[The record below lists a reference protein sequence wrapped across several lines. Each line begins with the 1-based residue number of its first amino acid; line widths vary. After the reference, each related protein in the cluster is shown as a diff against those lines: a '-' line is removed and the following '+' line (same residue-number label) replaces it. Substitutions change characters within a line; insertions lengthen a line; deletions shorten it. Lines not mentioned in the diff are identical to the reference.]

1 MTSELIFLLQAFVII
16 TVPFALS
23 RLLRLDGMVPLV
35 VIQILLGI
43 AFGPSLFGR
52 IAPPVY
58 GMLFNASTLA
68 PLSGAASIAVLF
80 FGFITGLHLD
90 VDSFRGRGNAFAA
103 IAAASVIVPTALGVA
118 AGLLLAIR
126 HPGELGPR
134 GDFFTFGSAIGICL
148 GVTALPVLGAV
159 LREMGLLGQ
168 RIGSLAL
175 GIAAVNDAA
184 LWLLL
189 GAVTTMT
196 AGRGQSQSGMI
207 FSALALPAYFLL
219 MAQLVRPLL
228 TRAATAL
235 SEGGSFGEGA
245 LILIGGSAIGSAAIT
260 QALGL
265 HYIFGAFIA
274 GAIVPRE
281 LRKSILDRLQVMTIV
296 VLMPFFFMLAGLRA
310 RIDLSSALF
319 VEILLVTT
327 VIGIAG
333 KVGGTGITAL
343 LAGETWRTALCLG
356 TLAQTKGLM
365 EVVVLTILLE
375 DGIIST
381 TVFSA
386 LTLMAVISTALV
398 MPVSRFILSAGRTP
412 LVPQRSASQL
422 AVAAEHERP

>member
-1 MTSELIFLLQAFVII
+1 MTNELIFLLQAFVII

-23 RLLRLDGMVPLV
+23 RLLRLEGMVPLV

-52 IAPPVY
+52 IAPQAY
-58 GMLFNASTLA
+58 GVLFNAATLA

-90 VDSFRGRGNAFAA
+90 VDTFRGRGNAFAA
-103 IAAASVIVPTALGVA
+103 VATASVVVPTALGVA
-118 AGLLLAIR
+118 TGLFLAIR
-126 HPGELGPR
+126 HPGEVGPR
-134 GDFFTFGSAIGICL
+134 GDLFTFSSAIGICL

-168 RIGSLAL
+168 RIASLSL

-189 GAVTTMT
+189 GALMTMT
-196 AGRGQSQSGMI
+196 AGGGQSQSGML
-207 FSALALPAYFLL
+207 FSALSLPVYFLV
-219 MAQLVRPLL
+219 MAKLVRPLL
-228 TRAATAL
+228 TRAAAAL
-235 SEGGSFGEGA
+235 SEESSFGEGA

-281 LRKSILDRLQVMTIV
+281 FRKSILDRLQVMTIV

-319 VEILLVTT
+319 AETLLVTT

-333 KVGGTGITAL
+333 KVGGTALTARL
-343 LAGETWRTALCLG
+343 VGESWRTALCLG
-356 TLAQTKGLM
+356 SLAQTKGLM

-375 DGIIST
+375 EGIIST
-381 TVFSA
+381 TAFSA

-398 MPVSRFILSAGRTP
+398 MPVSRFILSARRTS
-412 LVPQRSASQL
+412 LVPQRNASQL
-422 AVAAEHERP
+422 AVAAEPERR

>member
-16 TVPFALS
+16 TVPFTVS

-43 AFGPSLFGR
+43 GFGPSLFGR
-52 IAPPVY
+52 IAPQAY
-58 GMLFNASTLA
+58 GMLFNDSTLG

-90 VDSFRGRGNAFAA
+90 VDTFRGRGSAFAA
-103 IAAASVIVPTALGVA
+103 IAAASVIVPTGLGAA

-126 HPGELGPR
+126 HPAELGPR
-134 GDFFTFGSAIGICL
+134 GDLFSFGSAIGICL

-168 RIGSLAL
+168 RIASLAL

-184 LWLLL
+184 LWLIL
-189 GAVTTMT
+189 GTLMTTS
-196 AGRGQSQSGMI
+196 AGGGQRQSGML
-207 FSALALPAYFLL
+207 FTALAVAAYFVL
-219 MAQLVRPLL
+219 MVQFVRPLL
-228 TRAATAL
+228 MRAVVAVTQ
-235 SEGGSFGEGA
+235 EGCIGEGT
-245 LILIGGSAIGSAAIT
+245 LILLGGSAIGSAAIT

-274 GAIVPRE
+274 GAVVPRE

-310 RIDLSSALF
+310 RIDLSSAVF
-319 VEILLVTT
+319 AEILLVTT
-327 VIGIAG
+327 IIGIVG
-333 KVGGTGITAL
+333 KVGGTAITARL
-343 LAGETWRTALCLG
+343 FGETWRSALCLG

-398 MPVSRFILSAGRTP
+398 MPVSRFLLSATRTP
-412 LVPQRSASQL
+412 IVHQQNASQL
-422 AVAAEHERP
+422 AVVAEHERR

>member
-16 TVPFALS
+16 TIPYGLS

-52 IAPPVY
+52 IAPHTHGV
-58 GMLFNASTLA
+58 LFNASTLA

-90 VDSFRGRGNAFAA
+90 VDTLRGRGNAFAA
-103 IAAASVIVPTALGVA
+103 VAAASVIIPTALGVA
-118 AGLLLAIR
+118 TGLLLAIR

-134 GDFFTFGSAIGICL
+134 GDLFTISSAIGICL

-159 LREMGLLGQ
+159 LREMHLLGQ
-168 RIGSLAL
+168 RIGNLAL
-175 GIAAVNDAA
+175 GIAAVNDAT
-184 LWLLL
+184 LWLFL
-189 GAVTTMT
+189 GVLMTMT
-196 AGRGQSQSGMI
+196 AGGGQSQFGML
-207 FSALALPAYFLL
+207 FFALALPVYFLL
-219 MAQLVRPLL
+219 MVRFVRPLL
-228 TRAATAL
+228 TRAAAAL
-235 SEGGSFGEGA
+235 NEEGSFGEGQ
-245 LILIGGSAIGSAAIT
+245 LILISGSAIGSAAIT

-265 HYIFGAFIA
+265 HCIFGAFIA
-274 GAIVPRE
+274 GAIIPRE

-296 VLMPFFFMLAGLRA
+296 VLMPFFFMLAGLRT

-319 VEILLVTT
+319 AEILLVTT
-327 VIGIAG
+327 IIGIAG
-333 KVGGTGITAL
+333 KVGGTAVTAL

-375 DGIIST
+375 NRIIST
-381 TVFSA
+381 TAFSA

-398 MPVSRFILSAGRTP
+398 MPVARVILSAGRDLQP
-412 LVPQRSASQL
+412 KSLS
-422 AVAAEHERP
+422 

>member
-1 MTSELIFLLQAFVII
+1 MTNELIFLLQAFVII

-23 RLLRLDGMVPLV
+23 RLLRLEGMVPLV

-52 IAPPVY
+52 IAPQAY
-58 GMLFNASTLA
+58 GVLFNAATLA

-90 VDSFRGRGNAFAA
+90 VDTFRGRGNAFAA
-103 IAAASVIVPTALGVA
+103 VATASVVVPTALGVA
-118 AGLLLAIR
+118 TGLFLAIR
-126 HPGELGPR
+126 HPGEVGPR
-134 GDFFTFGSAIGICL
+134 GDLFTFSSAIGICL

-168 RIGSLAL
+168 RIASLSL

-189 GAVTTMT
+189 GALMTMT
-196 AGRGQSQSGMI
+196 AGGGQSQSGML
-207 FSALALPAYFLL
+207 FSALSLPVYFLV
-219 MAQLVRPLL
+219 MAKLVRPPL
-228 TRAATAL
+228 TRAAAAL
-235 SEGGSFGEGA
+235 SEESSFGEGA

-281 LRKSILDRLQVMTIV
+281 FRKSILDRLQVMTIV

-319 VEILLVTT
+319 AETLLVTT

-333 KVGGTGITAL
+333 KVGGTALTARL
-343 LAGETWRTALCLG
+343 VGEGWRTALCLG
-356 TLAQTKGLM
+356 SLAQTKGLM

-375 DGIIST
+375 EGIIST
-381 TVFSA
+381 TAFSA

-398 MPVSRFILSAGRTP
+398 MPVSRFILSARRTS
-412 LVPQRSASQL
+412 LVPQRNASQL
-422 AVAAEHERP
+422 AVAAEPERR